1 VELSPEKRSKL
12 IPADNKVNVVELKKS
27 VVILNSGDSLFGEIR
42 DKNFNAINHVLSRTA
57 KELQQAN
64 ETKNRLQSV
73 NEMRKFVEQTLRTY
87 QAKKISLE
95 NRINIKNHVKILNNE
110 NKIYILPILRYEHS
124 RDNKR
129 DYCTR

>member
-1 VELSPEKRSKL
+1 MELSPEKRSKL

-95 NRINIKNHVKILNNE
+95 NRTIKSHNNI
-110 NKIYILPILRYEHS
+110 
-124 RDNKR
+124 
-129 DYCTR
+129 